1 MVVEGGGRVVAG
13 ELLEVRVDLDAAKL
27 LRLDERDELGRD
39 DATQGGEVEERVVLE
54 TVRDLHRR
62 HLAPQV
68 PLAVEAEQLGIAE
81 SSGGPARIVE
91 RDDERCLAQVHA
103 VLFRRHARKQP
114 WEAPPGATRIPVR
127 AVEVEGGELQHL
139 GDTLYPLVVVACLR
153 ERSVIKRG

>member
-1 MVVEGGGRVVAG
+1 MVEGGGRVVAG

-81 SSGGPARIVE
+81 SSGGPARSPI
-91 RDDERCLAQVHA
+91 A
-103 VLFRRHARKQP
+103 ARSSCSLSASISP
-114 WEAPPGATRIPVR
+114 TEDI
-127 AVEVEGGELQHL
+127 LQYFL
-139 GDTLYPLVVVACLR
+139 PL
-153 ERSVIKRG
+153 I